1 MQALNE
7 LNDLVFRRL
16 EDIKSP
22 DQAFK
27 LTAELVPLFQ
37 FKDKSFKGRY
47 LAEDLCHK
55 L

>member
-37 FKDKSFKGRY
+37 FKDKPNMFQEAALKAKAM
-47 LAEDLCHK
+47 L
-55 L
+55 